1 MYYNYL
7 CDLFSMIYVWVSSC
21 VYIGL
26 NFVFICM
33 GVFQEKYLEYL
44 EYLYSVLDLMAIGP
58 DQIILFFKYLY
69 SSML

>member
-1 MYYNYL
+1 MYNYL
-7 CDLFSMIYVWVSSC
+7 CNLFSMIYVWVSSC

-44 EYLYSVLDLMAIGP
+44 EYLSMYMLIYGCH
-58 DQIILFFKYLY
+58 IIKWWNHEN
-69 SSML
+69 

>member
-7 CDLFSMIYVWVSSC
+7 CDMFSTICVWVSC
-21 VYIGL
+21 IYIGL

-33 GVFQEKYLEYL
+33 GVFQEKYL